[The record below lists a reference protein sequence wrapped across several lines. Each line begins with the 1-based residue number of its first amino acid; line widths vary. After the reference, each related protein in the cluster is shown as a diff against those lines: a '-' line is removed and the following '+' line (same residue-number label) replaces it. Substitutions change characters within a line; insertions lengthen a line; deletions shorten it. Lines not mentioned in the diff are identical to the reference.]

1 MDQVVL
7 VIYKNPTAAGPIVLK
22 VFKHYR
28 DAELFVKR
36 QVDPAEYIL
45 SVFNVE

>member
-7 VIYKNPTAAGPIVLK
+7 VIYKNPTAAGPIAKK
-22 VFKHYR
+22 VFKHYG

-45 SVFNVE
+45 SVMTVE